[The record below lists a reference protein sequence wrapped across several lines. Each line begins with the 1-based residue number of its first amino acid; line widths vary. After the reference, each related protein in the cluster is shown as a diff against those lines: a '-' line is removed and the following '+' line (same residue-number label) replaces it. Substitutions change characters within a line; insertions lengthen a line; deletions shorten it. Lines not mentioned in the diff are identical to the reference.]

1 MKTKQEDE
9 AQAESAQ
16 YSRIQLGRGKL
27 KLTKNS
33 KDKDKKRLKKEK
45 RRKRKEEFSTLEKEE
60 LQNSAQVATRRRFE
74 NQSGKRDCAELS
86 KGLTRIQYDHIKKLE
101 EREVDTLMK
110 EAQVTYYDK
119 QKKYNLICQTT
130 TETGE
135 MPCLVMSKIK

>member
-86 KGLTRIQYDHIKKLE
+86 KGKFNLGGGASCPG
-101 EREVDTLMK
+101 ERGSSCSRLRFCANE
-110 EAQVTYYDK
+110 
-119 QKKYNLICQTT
+119 
-130 TETGE
+130 
-135 MPCLVMSKIK
+135 

>member
-1 MKTKQEDE
+1 M
-9 AQAESAQ
+9 
-16 YSRIQLGRGKL
+16 G
-27 KLTKNS
+27 
-33 KDKDKKRLKKEK
+33 KRLKKEK
-45 RRKRKEEFSTLEKEE
+45 RMKRKDEFSQLEKEE
-60 LQNSAQVATRRRFE
+60 LQNSAQVETRRRFE

-101 EREVDTLMK
+101 AREVDTLME

-119 QKKYNLICQTT
+119 QKRYNKICQTT